1 MEVGKIAIER
11 GEIEW
16 GRKCDSSECFA
27 RGGSDIALVV
37 LELSRADTHILGQS
51 STVLI
56 AR

>member
-1 MEVGKIAIER
+1 MGKIAIER

-51 STVLI
+51 STILI